1 MKSAPKPDAHY
12 LSLCKKMV
20 EEKVGWGSSD
30 AWSHADCLALC
41 ETISEETGISLSVT
55 TIKRLWGKV
64 SYDGSPSTTTLNA
77 LALYLG
83 YENWRDFKM
92 NQRDAPEM
100 PEITPAEVQPAP
112 TPAPNHEPAEQS
124 KPPQYRKKARLMV
137 PVLTALVL
145 FAVVILFY
153 SAKEKEAAPIA
164 TAEVVF
170 TSEPLAKGIPN
181 TVVFNYDLAGLEFD
195 SAFIQQNWDAR
206 RRERISRNN
215 KQHTSVYYF
224 PGHFNAKLVINDQV
238 VKEHGLL
245 IPTEGWLGLIEREG
259 YSTPVYIAADQLI
272 ENGVMH
278 VSSSTLEA
286 GKVDP
291 GKDFILT
298 YANARDFGIDGDR
311 FTLEASVKNDLAAG
325 GLLCQEVM
333 VFVDGESGVMWF
345 PLSAPGCVGN
355 TDIMVGDVYISGKNN
370 DLSAFGADLSQWN
383 SVRFTVED
391 KTVRM
396 YLNDQLIHTVAYT
409 KPIGKVMG
417 INLKFHGAGAVD
429 YLRMY
434 NADSQLVFEDDFG
447 LPDTK
452 QTAVR

>member
-1 MKSAPKPDAHY
+1 MKSASKPDAHY

-30 AWSHADCLALC
+30 AWSHADCLALS

-64 SYDGSPSTTTLNA
+64 SYEGSPSTTTLTA
-77 LALYLG
+77 LVLYLG
-83 YENWRDFKM
+83 YESWRDFK
-92 NQRDAPEM
+92 QSLQEAPGAS
-100 PEITPAEVQPAP
+100 PAQVKAAP
-112 TPAPNHEPAEQS
+112 TPAPRHEPAELS
-124 KPPQYRKKARLMV
+124 KPPQYRKNARLMV
-137 PVLTALVL
+137 PFLTALVL
-145 FAVVILFY
+145 FAVAILFY
-153 SAKEKEAAPIA
+153 SAKEKEPAPIA

-181 TVVFNYDLAGLEFD
+181 TVVFTYDLAGLEFD

-206 RRERISRNN
+206 RRERISRDN
-215 KQHTSVYYF
+215 KKHTSVYYF
-224 PGHFNAKLVINDQV
+224 PGHFNAKLMINDQV

-259 YSTPVYIAADQLI
+259 YPTPVYIAADQLVD
-272 ENGVMH
+272 NGVMH

-291 GKDFILT
+291 GKDFVLT

-311 FTLEASVKNDLAAG
+311 FTLEAAVKNDLVAG

-355 TDIMVGDVYISGKNN
+355 TDIMIGDVYISGKNN

-396 YLNDQLIHTVAYT
+396 YLNDQLIRTVTYT

-434 NADSQLVFEDDFG
+434 NADSQLVFEDDF
-447 LPDTK
+447 LRLDAQ
-452 QTAVR
+452 QTSVQ